1 MPCPSLSRPSGFA
14 GVLPTLEDYAKNRA
28 SFILGGAGCFFP
40 PCVAV
45 AEAVSVAQHLWEDA
59 MRLLFRA
66 PLLWLAFCFYFS
78 ILRI

>member
-59 MRLLFRA
+59 IGGCCLE
-66 PLLWLAFCFYFS
+66 PPCSGWLSAS
-78 ILRI
+78 ISAS